1 MIIESNR
8 LILQPV
14 EKENAVSIFS
24 YRSDVETNRYQGFQP
39 KSVAEVEAFIAKVSE
54 EFNIPSTWFQ
64 MLIIQKESREV
75 MGDVGIHF
83 MDEQQV
89 ELGCTLS
96 KKYRGNG
103 FASEAMTQVIDF
115 FFAKFQKHRI
125 VASVDPENFS
135 SIALMKRL
143 GFRQEA
149 HFKQSIEMN
158 GLWHDD
164 MVFAT
169 LREEWIQSQK

>member
-14 EKENAVSIFS
+14 EKENAASIFS
-24 YRSDVETNRYQGFQP
+24 YRSDAETNKYQGFQP
-39 KSVAEVEAFIAKVSE
+39 KSVAEVEAFIAKVSK
-54 EFNIPSTWFQ
+54 EFNIPGTWFQ

-83 MDEQQV
+83 MDEHQV

-96 KKYRGNG
+96 KKYHGNG
-103 FASEAMTQVIDF
+103 FASEAMTQVINLL
-115 FFAKFQKHRI
+115 FAKFQKHRI

-135 SIALMKRL
+135 SIALMNRL

-164 MVFAT
+164 MVFAM
-169 LREEWIQSQK
+169 LREEWNQNQK